1 MISKAI
7 KIIFVLF
14 TFLNYSQNTELFDQG
29 NDFYNQG
36 KYFEAIEKYNL
47 ILKNGSHSEEL
58 YYNLGN
64 SYYKL
69 NDIANSIF
77 YFEKALVL
85 TPTNEKVLNNLS
97 FANNM
102 LIDKIEPLPT
112 NQISSFFNSLVGLF
126 FYSTWQYIYLFF
138 EFLAIIF
145 LVFYIVSKNPTIKK
159 RYFITAL
166 SFSLFFLLSM
176 LAANIS
182 KGNYQQDNPA
192 IIFDKEV
199 DLRAEPNLRSE
210 EINIL
215 HEGTKLN
222 IIESINDWSLVELK
236 NGNKGWLTTSSFRLI
251 K

>member
-138 EFLAIIF
+138 EFSA
-145 LVFYIVSKNPTIKK
+145 NTPT
-159 RYFITAL
+159 RF
-166 SFSLFFLLSM
+166 M
-176 LAANIS
+176 M
-182 KGNYQQDNPA
+182 
-192 IIFDKEV
+192 
-199 DLRAEPNLRSE
+199 
-210 EINIL
+210 
-215 HEGTKLN
+215 
-222 IIESINDWSLVELK
+222 
-236 NGNKGWLTTSSFRLI
+236 
-251 K
+251 

>member
-1 MISKAI
+1 MISKST
-7 KIIFVLF
+7 KFIFILF
-14 TFLNYSQNTELFDQG
+14 TFLSYSQNSELFDQG

-36 KYFEAIEKYNL
+36 RYFEAIEMYNL
-47 ILKNGSHSEEL
+47 ILKNGSHSDEL

-77 YFEKALVL
+77 YYEKALIL
-85 TPTNEKVLNNLS
+85 SPNDDKILNNLS

-102 LIDKIEPLPT
+102 LIDKIDSLPK
-112 NQISSFFNSLVGLF
+112 NQISSFFNSLINLF
-126 FYSTWQYIYLFF
+126 NYSTWQYIYLFF
-138 EFLAIIF
+138 EYVAVIF
-145 LVFYIVSKNPTIKK
+145 LVLYFISKKAHDKK

-166 SFSLFFLLSM
+166 SLSLFFVFTLI
-176 LAANIS
+176 AANIS
-182 KGNYQQDNPA
+182 ENNYLNDNPA

-199 DLRAEPNLRSE
+199 DLRSEPNLRSE
-210 EINIL
+210 EISTL

-222 IIESINDWSLVELK
+222 VIESVNDWSLIELK
-236 NGNKGWLTTSSFRLI
+236 NGNKGWLTTSSFRLV

>member
-1 MISKAI
+1 MISKST
-7 KIIFVLF
+7 KFIFILF
-14 TFLNYSQNTELFDQG
+14 TFLSYSQNSELFDQG

-36 KYFEAIEKYNL
+36 RYFEAIEKYNL
-47 ILKNGSHSEEL
+47 ILKNGSHSDEL

-77 YFEKALVL
+77 YYEKALIL
-85 TPTNEKVLNNLS
+85 SPNDDKILNNLS

-102 LIDKIEPLPT
+102 LIDKIDSLPK
-112 NQISSFFNSLVGLF
+112 NQISSFFNSLINLF
-126 FYSTWQYIYLFF
+126 NYSTWQYIYLFF
-138 EFLAIIF
+138 EYVAVIF
-145 LVFYIVSKNPTIKK
+145 LVLYFISKKPNNKK

-166 SFSLFFLLSM
+166 SLSLFFVFTLI
-176 LAANIS
+176 AANIS
-182 KGNYQQDNPA
+182 ENNYLSDNPA

-199 DLRAEPNLRSE
+199 DLRSEPNLRSE
-210 EINIL
+210 EISTL

-222 IIESINDWSLVELK
+222 IIQSVNDWSLVELK